1 MLIGIDGNEANV
13 KERVGVNEYAFEVV
27 WHLWKVLKEENRPIE
42 IVVYL
47 KNEPNEAM
55 PPVTDK
61 FKYKVLGGGPLW
73 ILTRLM
79 PHLYLTS
86 KKPDVFF
93 SPSHYIPP
101 FAPMPRVCAIMDLG
115 YVEFSAQFKKRD
127 YWQLKLWSAWSI
139 TVSKYI
145 MTISTSTA
153 NDIVRLYPASKGK
166 VVVTYPGYSG
176 QMGKS
181 SVSSDLVS
189 DVKKRYS
196 IVGDYVLFLGTLKP
210 SKNVE
215 GLLHAWSKIVNT
227 YPNLS
232 LVIGGKRGWLYDSIF
247 NLVTKLGLVEK
258 VIFTDYIKEEEKA
271 PLIAGAKLFVIPSF
285 WEGFGI
291 DVLTAFAL
299 ETPVVGSSRGSLPEI
314 IWDAGI
320 LIDPTNIDELAN
332 AIAKVLEMKKKEY
345 NSMVRKGRV
354 QLRRFSWK
362 DSAKKTLD
370 TLLKGAND
378 K

>member
-42 IVVYL
+42 LVVYL

-79 PHLYLTS
+79 PNLYLTS

-153 NDIVRLYPASKGK
+153 NDIVRLYPASKGN
-166 VVVTYPGYSG
+166 VLLTYPRYSV
-176 QMGKS
+176 QLAKS
-181 SVSSDLVS
+181 SLSSDLVS
-189 DVKKRYS
+189 DVKK
-196 IVGDYVLFLGTLKP
+196 
-210 SKNVE
+210 
-215 GLLHAWSKIVNT
+215 
-227 YPNLS
+227 
-232 LVIGGKRGWLYDSIF
+232 
-247 NLVTKLGLVEK
+247 
-258 VIFTDYIKEEEKA
+258 
-271 PLIAGAKLFVIPSF
+271 
-285 WEGFGI
+285 
-291 DVLTAFAL
+291 
-299 ETPVVGSSRGSLPEI
+299 
-314 IWDAGI
+314 
-320 LIDPTNIDELAN
+320 
-332 AIAKVLEMKKKEY
+332 
-345 NSMVRKGRV
+345 
-354 QLRRFSWK
+354 
-362 DSAKKTLD
+362 
-370 TLLKGAND
+370 
-378 K
+378 